1 MTGYINQRLY
11 KTNTLMPETL
21 ATISSAL
28 ATGKPAVPVLGGRIA
43 PLNLDKTVVSL
54 LEMVTQKSR
63 SYVCVAN
70 VHTATLALRD
80 DEFKNAL
87 NGASLVVADGM
98 PLVWR
103 VRAAGYPQAG
113 RVYGADLVEAMS
125 AAGVGAGI
133 RHGFFGG
140 FEGVAETMA
149 TRLKERYPDMQI
161 AGTWNPGMIRMG
173 ETLPAH
179 LIDAINAARCDIVWV
194 GLGAPKQELWMAQ
207 HLRHLRAPVL
217 VGVGQAFDILAG
229 RTTRAP
235 DWMASRGLE
244 WLYRVTHDPRR
255 LWKRYFVYNSLFL
268 WYLLR
273 ERLGKASQLL

>member
-1 MTGYINQRLY
+1 MDESLT
-11 KTNTLMPETL
+11 
-21 ATISSAL
+21 TISSGL
-28 ATGKPAVPVLGGRIA
+28 AMRKPSVPVLGGRIA
-43 PLNLDKTVVSL
+43 PLDLDETVNFL
-54 LEMVTQKSR
+54 MEMVRLGSQG
-63 SYVCVAN
+63 YVCVAN

-80 DEFKNAL
+80 DDFKNAL

-103 VRAAGYPQAG
+103 IRAAGYPQAG

-140 FEGVAETMA
+140 FEGVAERMA
-149 TRLKERYPDMQI
+149 TRLKERYPSMQI
-161 AGTWNPGMIRMG
+161 GGTWSPGMIPLG
-173 ETLPAH
+173 ESSPAH
-179 LIDAINAARCDIVWV
+179 LIDAVNAARCDILWV

-207 HLRHLRAPVL
+207 HRRHLTARML
-217 VGVGQAFDILAG
+217 VGVGQAFDVLAG

-244 WLYRVTHDPRR
+244 WLYRLTHDPGR
-255 LWKRYFVYNSLFL
+255 LWKRYLTYNTLFL
-268 WYLLR
+268 WYLLL
-273 ERLGKASQLL
+273 ERIGISSCHQSDQSH